1 MGEIEFD
8 TDKDLIQPNASKNDR
23 SPRLVVIILKCKLA
37 KNEDQANYILVAIAA
52 FFFIFSG
59 YLFWQ
64 ANHVPDYAIL
74 PDGTKISSEQYVE
87 GLKTGKY

>member
-1 MGEIEFD
+1 ME
-8 TDKDLIQPNASKNDR
+8 TSASKEPNKTDISKIDR
-23 SPRLVVIILKCKLA
+23 ELRLVEVVLKCKLA
-37 KNEDQANYILVAIAA
+37 KNEEQALYLLTAIAA

-64 ANHVPDYAIL
+64 ANHVPDYVIL
-74 PDGTKISSEQYVE
+74 PSGTKISAEQYVE